1 MPTNTN
7 YDTNRRLGESDEGIE
22 RHNGVGRRLVEENGN
37 GGMEAQDE
45 YIEKDMLEKRQYMQI
60 VHDGEGEEAR
70 GREYTSIFELSEH
83 GVASEWSNGNEAD
96 VEKGVEVEVEVDTDL
111 VRRELQVSQL
121 LSSSQNAYN
130 KGFEYDQNVQ
140 VVRSIVFH

>member
-1 MPTNTN
+1 
-7 YDTNRRLGESDEGIE
+7 
-22 RHNGVGRRLVEENGN
+22 
-37 GGMEAQDE
+37 MEAQDE

-140 VVRSIVFH
+140 VVRSIVFHWHVYSHLLNKTALTDTYIHIYSIRQHSLTRIFTSTQ